1 MRSYEIAYI
10 ADSDLDDSSLTELED
25 KVKGWVEASGGKV
38 SDVDRWGKRWLAYPI
53 QKKNDGF
60 YFFVKAEMPATAPI
74 EVERNLR
81 LNEQILRFMVTVQET
96 A

>member
-1 MRSYEIAYI
+1 MRNYEIAYI
-10 ADSDLDDSSLTELED
+10 ADSDLDDSSLAELEE
-25 KVKGWVEASGGKV
+25 KVKGWVEANGGKV

-60 YFFVKAEMPATAPI
+60 YFFVKAEMPANAPV